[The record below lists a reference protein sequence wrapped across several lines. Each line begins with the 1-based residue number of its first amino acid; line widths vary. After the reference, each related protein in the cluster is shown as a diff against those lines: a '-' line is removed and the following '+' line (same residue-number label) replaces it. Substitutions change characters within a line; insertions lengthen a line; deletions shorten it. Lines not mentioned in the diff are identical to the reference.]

1 MRRRI
6 RTWAGGAAALALAAW
21 LATGLAVPAYAHTL
35 SRPVRPAQEVVRP
48 EGYAQVVD
56 ELRAWN
62 LEGAERLLARLKAQ
76 KPGLPEWEGLEG
88 SIFYLKGEFSK
99 SIERLD
105 SALRKR
111 AGDSEWLELRLH
123 VRQSQ
128 AAVEGFKV
136 HRTPRFEIWHD
147 PSDAVLMPYLVE
159 TLEASYR
166 VLGDELGVRPS
177 RPVRVELF
185 TDSSRFNKASTLS
198 QTEIEGKGAVG
209 ICKFNKIMMLS
220 PGALLRGY
228 RWLDTASHEYVHYLI
243 VVGTK
248 NRTPIWLHEGI
259 AKYLE
264 RRWRGLGDD
273 YLHPGEEMLLA
284 RARETNTFIP
294 FQRMEPSLIYLD
306 TPDDVQLAYAEAAS
320 AAEFI
325 QRRGGKKGLAEAL
338 RAIGRAKEA
347 PAPAKTEAPEAAP
360 PAKEGEPKQDE
371 GPPSRRRASLV
382 ELEATGPP
390 QSAEPGLRKIFGVS
404 LAGFEEKWKEE
415 LKRRPLRP
423 RPGAQVQRFRL
434 KPTGPVDENA
444 ADLEALKNAVARR
457 RMRLG
462 DRLSV
467 TGRME
472 AALIEYTRA
481 LRDEPY
487 SQPLLNR
494 IARLQ
499 LQAGQPEQALHHIQR
514 ALDVDPDYAT
524 SYIHRAMAHE
534 LGGNLAAA
542 LKSWEEVLHINPFIP
557 LVHERLAALY
567 EKAGDKQKA
576 QREREA
582 ARALQRR

>member
-6 RTWAGGAAALALAAW
+6 RPWAGGAAALALAAW
-21 LATGLAVPAYAHTL
+21 LATGFAVPAYAHTL

-62 LEGAERLLARLKAQ
+62 LEGAERLLARLKAE

-136 HRTPRFEIWHD
+136 HRTSHFEIWHD

-243 VVGTK
+243 VLGTK

-371 GPPSRRRASLV
+371 EPPSRRRASLV

-390 QSAEPGLRKIFGVS
+390 QSAEPGLRKIFGVD

-524 SYIHRAMAHE
+524 SYIHQAMAHE

-567 EKAGDKQKA
+567 EKAGDRQKA

>member
-6 RTWAGGAAALALAAW
+6 RAWAGGAAVLALAA
-21 LATGLAVPAYAHTL
+21 GLAVGLSVPAYAHTL

-62 LEGAERLLARLKAQ
+62 LEGAERLLARLKAE

-136 HRTPRFEIWHD
+136 HRTPHFEIWHD

-177 RPVRVELF
+177 RPVRVEVF
-185 TDSSRFNKASTLS
+185 TDASRFNKASTLS

-284 RARETNTFIP
+284 PARETNTFIP

-347 PAPAKTEAPEAAP
+347 PAPAKTEAPEAASRRSGRRSSSAGRCAPAPAPRCSASASSRPGRWMRTP
-360 PAKEGEPKQDE
+360 PTWK
-371 GPPSRRRASLV
+371 PSRTPS
-382 ELEATGPP
+382 
-390 QSAEPGLRKIFGVS
+390 PGG
-404 LAGFEEKWKEE
+404 GCGW
-415 LKRRPLRP
+415 
-423 RPGAQVQRFRL
+423 G
-434 KPTGPVDENA
+434 
-444 ADLEALKNAVARR
+444 
-457 RMRLG
+457 
-462 DRLSV
+462 
-467 TGRME
+467 
-472 AALIEYTRA
+472 
-481 LRDEPY
+481 
-487 SQPLLNR
+487 
-494 IARLQ
+494 IACR
-499 LQAGQPEQALHHIQR
+499 
-514 ALDVDPDYAT
+514 
-524 SYIHRAMAHE
+524 
-534 LGGNLAAA
+534 
-542 LKSWEEVLHINPFIP
+542 
-557 LVHERLAALY
+557 
-567 EKAGDKQKA
+567 
-576 QREREA
+576 
-582 ARALQRR
+582 